1 MRNFKDLKVW
11 QIAMDLSV
19 KIYHFTQAEG
29 PIKKDFGLKD
39 QLQRSSVS
47 VPSNIAE
54 GETRSSLSQRLNFFN
69 YATASLA
76 ELHTQ
81 IIISYRVGYLSEELY
96 QELDR
101 DCIDLS
107 VRLQNFINYRK
118 KNG

>member
-1 MRNFKDLKVW
+1 MRNFKELKIW
-11 QIAMDLSV
+11 QTAMDLCV
-19 KIYHFTQAEG
+19 KVYHYTQSDG

-47 VPSNIAE
+47 IPSNIAE
-54 GETRSSLSQRLNFFN
+54 GETRNTIKQRLSFFN

-81 IIISYRVGYLSEELY
+81 IIISYRIGYLSEELY

-101 DCIDLS
+101 DCINLS

>member
-1 MRNFKDLKVW
+1 
-11 QIAMDLSV
+11 MDLSV
-19 KIYHFTQAEG
+19 KIYHFTQADG
-29 PIKKDFGLKD
+29 PVKKDFGLKD
-39 QLQRSSVS
+39 QLQRSAVS
-47 VPSNIAE
+47 IPSNIAE
-54 GETRSSLSQRLNFFN
+54 GEARNTIRQRLSFFN

-81 IIISYRVGYLSEELY
+81 VIISYRIGYLSEKLF

-107 VRLQNFINYRK
+107 VRLQNFINYRQ

>member
-11 QIAMDLSV
+11 QSAMDLSV
-19 KIYHFTQAEG
+19 KIYHFTQADG

-39 QLQRSSVS
+39 QLQRSAVS

-54 GETRSSLSQRLNFFN
+54 GETRNTLKQRLSFFN

-81 IIISYRVGYLSEELY
+81 IIISYRIGYLTEKLY

>member
-1 MRNFKDLKVW
+1 
-11 QIAMDLSV
+11 MDLSV

-39 QLQRSSVS
+39 QLQKSSVS

-54 GETRSSLSQRLNFFN
+54 GETQSSLSQRLNFFN

-81 IIISYRVGYLSEELY
+81 IIISHRIGYLSEDLY
-96 QELDR
+96 KELDR
-101 DCIDLS
+101 DCVDLTI
-107 VRLQNFINYRK
+107 RLRNFINYRK

>member
-19 KIYHFTQAEG
+19 KIYHFTQTEG
-29 PIKKDFGLKD
+29 PIKRDFGLKD
-39 QLQRSSVS
+39 QLQRSAVS

-54 GETRSSLSQRLNFFN
+54 GETRNSINQRLNFFN

-81 IIISYRVGYLSEELY
+81 IIISYRIGYLSEELY

-107 VRLQNFINYRK
+107 VRLQNFINYRRI
-118 KNG
+118 NG

>member
-19 KIYHFTQAEG
+19 KIYHFTQTEG
-29 PIKKDFGLKD
+29 SIKKDFGLKD

-54 GETRSSLSQRLNFFN
+54 GETRSSLNQRLNFFN

-81 IIISYRVGYLSEELY
+81 VILSHRIGYLSDEKY